1 MYEGRELP
9 EYLSTS
15 PILIETRH
23 PYAVLE
29 PNSGNQIP
37 PSEFNNILSPRQ
49 RSAVT
54 KFKDIIRGA
63 KTYGQLIDR
72 IASVTEQ
79 VSDVYKSLLHHII
92 EDDSGLFAIGLQV
105 MIKASPTDYDIVIAT
120 AVNIP
125 LNMDKFDIIYDDED
139 VLDVDALTTI
149 CASTTNAIAS
159 IGQTTHVEN
168 PLITNALIKY
178 HQILMDIDAYRW
190 SGVKCELLGGVPAL
204 YVMRRWGIV
213 NLEGIVDGAEN
224 EYTKFGDLVAKYGKK
239 K

>member
-9 EYLSTS
+9 EYLSTT
-15 PILIETRH
+15 PILMEKQH

-37 PSEFNNILSPRQ
+37 PSEFESVLSPRQ
-49 RSAVT
+49 RYAVT

-72 IASVTEQ
+72 IASVTEK
-79 VSDVYKSLLHHII
+79 VGDVYNSLLHHVI
-92 EDDSGLFAIGLQV
+92 EDDNGMFSVGLQV
-105 MIKASPTDYDIVIAT
+105 VIKASPTDYDIVIAT
-120 AVNIP
+120 AINIP
-125 LNMDKFDIIYDDED
+125 LNMDKFEIIYNDED

-149 CASTTNAIAS
+149 CASTTNAIAA

-168 PLITNALIKY
+168 PLVINAIIKY

-190 SGVKCELLGGVPAL
+190 SGIKCEILGGVPAL
-204 YVMRRWGIV
+204 YVMRRWGVV
-213 NLEGIVDGAEN
+213 NLEGIVDGAIN
-224 EYTKFGDLVAKYGKK
+224 EYTKFGDIVAQYGSKK
-239 K
+239 